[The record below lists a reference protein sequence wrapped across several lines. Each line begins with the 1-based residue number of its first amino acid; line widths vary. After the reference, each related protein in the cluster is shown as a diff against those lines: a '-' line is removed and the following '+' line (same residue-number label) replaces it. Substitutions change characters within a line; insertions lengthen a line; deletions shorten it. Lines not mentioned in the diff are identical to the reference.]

1 MLPKSFLQDNAADY
15 EAELASSRLS
25 VLELSNAE
33 SFVVDRICRQLSSAN
48 HARTCPKLMLWITYS
63 GEPVSS
69 LFDLQLTSVNNWVDL
84 ADSRRP
90 TTYPLA

>member
-1 MLPKSFLQDNAADY
+1 
-15 EAELASSRLS
+15 
-25 VLELSNAE
+25 
-33 SFVVDRICRQLSSAN
+33 
-48 HARTCPKLMLWITYS
+48 MLWITYS